1 VFGTVRPCGA
11 FLRSATYD
19 GAGGRVLTRRLA
31 FTALAAFSVT
41 ACGGSASSPDNI
53 KLRTYFSESTA
64 EGPWPAHSV
73 ACVEQNLNTA
83 DKVYAHVTPPYPIEI
98 GAGRCADQ
106 TTGAIASNASGEV
119 TAVAGPGWIRVRFTN
134 TSELDTRYDLTLR
147 YPVLY

>member
-1 VFGTVRPCGA
+1 M
-11 FLRSATYD
+11 S
-19 GAGGRVLTRRLA
+19 TRGLA
-31 FTALAAFSVT
+31 FTALAALIVP

-53 KLRTYFSESTA
+53 KLRTYFNESTA

-73 ACVEQNLNTA
+73 ACIEQNLNTS

-106 TTGAIASNASGEV
+106 TTGTVASSSTGEV
-119 TAVAGPGWIRVRFTN
+119 TSVAGPGWIRVRFTN
-134 TSELDTRYDLTLR
+134 TSDLDTRYSLTFR